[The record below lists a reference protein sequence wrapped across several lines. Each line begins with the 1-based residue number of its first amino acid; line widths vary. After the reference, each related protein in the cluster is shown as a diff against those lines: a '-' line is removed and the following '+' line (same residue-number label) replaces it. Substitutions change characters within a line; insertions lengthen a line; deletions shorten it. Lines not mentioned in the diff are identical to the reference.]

1 MEVLKKSIPSKYIS
15 YFARHNTAA
24 NLIFVLMIVLG
35 LFAVNNI
42 RSQFFPDVP
51 IEKINIGVK
60 WVGAGPEEI
69 DDGNTAT
76 DAEYS
81 AIVATYTAGGMTL
94 TGKLEEAENTNGT
107 TNSSADFEYWTVS
120 AAFAF

>member
-42 RSQFFPDVP
+42 CLLYTSD
-51 IEKINIGVK
+51 
-60 WVGAGPEEI
+60 AA
-69 DDGNTAT
+69 DDP
-76 DAEYS
+76 
-81 AIVATYTAGGMTL
+81 
-94 TGKLEEAENTNGT
+94 
-107 TNSSADFEYWTVS
+107 
-120 AAFAF
+120 